1 MQSFGLQIIKK
12 EYQDYIDICSEL
24 FKLISFLKAEGKH
37 STLNISWDHFSF
49 ALTCKS
55 QKLKHNSLKT

>member
-1 MQSFGLQIIKK
+1 MHSFGLQIIKK
-12 EYQDYIDICSEL
+12 EYQDYICSDL
-24 FKLISFLKAEGKH
+24 FKLIPFLKAEGKH

-55 QKLKHNSLKT
+55 QKVKHNSLKT